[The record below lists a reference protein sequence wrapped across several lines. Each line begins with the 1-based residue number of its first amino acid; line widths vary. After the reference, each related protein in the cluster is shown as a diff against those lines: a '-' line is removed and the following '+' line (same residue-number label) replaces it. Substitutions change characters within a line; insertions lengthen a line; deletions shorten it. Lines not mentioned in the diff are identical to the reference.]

1 MKDCALRLWESGW
14 DEHDICAALLVSRR
28 SLYRW
33 RAIFDTFGAVKRPS
47 SPLIGRTRI
56 ITRAVLTAVHHIY
69 ATNPDTYIDE
79 LVWWLAIH
87 HDIVISPSTLHRNL
101 QEAGLTRK
109 LLRKLAY
116 ERDEAL
122 RLDWRQFVLEHG
134 EGYARE
140 FVVVDETSKND
151 HSTARHYGYALSGER
166 AELVDVFV
174 RGDCYSLVAAMTVT
188 GYIAAQVVPGPF
200 DAMSFYDFIAEEVV
214 CAFHISACSM
224 PTNVV
229 SASPDESL
237 AR

>member
-1 MKDCALRLWESGW
+1 MKECALCLWESGW
-14 DEHDICAALLVSRR
+14 DEEDICDALLISRR

-33 RAIFDTFGAVKRPS
+33 CAIFNTFGAVKKPQ
-47 SPLIGRTRI
+47 SPLVGRTRI
-56 ITRAVLTAVHHIY
+56 ITRAVLTAVHQVY
-69 ATNPDTYIDE
+69 ATNSDTYINE

-87 HDIVISPSTLHRNL
+87 HDIVISAMTLHRNL

-109 LLRKLAY
+109 LLRKLAL

-122 RLDWRQFVLEHG
+122 RLDWQEFVLEHG
-134 EGYARE
+134 EGYGRE

-174 RGDCYSLVAAMTVT
+174 RGDRYSLVAAMTVS
-188 GYIAAQVVPGPF
+188 GYIAAHAVPGSF

-214 CAFHISACSM
+214 RTSAGST
-224 PTNVV
+224 P
-229 SASPDESL
+229 SHY
-237 AR
+237 